1 MRTTAINKMHAL
13 LERAEKVKERKANDP
28 MSWDPARRKRK
39 IIELIAKFL
48 SGMSAQ
54 EREDLEIAIVEA
66 GNDTEIK

>member
-1 MRTTAINKMHAL
+1 MRIAQINKLHAIL
-13 LERAEKVKERKANDP
+13 ARAEEVKKGKENDI

-39 IIELIAKFL
+39 IIELIAKFI
-48 SGMSAQ
+48 SGMTAQ